1 MTRPRWTRLTLR
13 ILAWVVTT
21 ALVAWVFVTTD
32 FSAFGDAL
40 KRADVAAFLGLAVT
54 FNLAHLLLDA
64 AGVGILLRKTGIGLP
79 FGRLVA
85 IRAASYLFGF
95 VNYNLGLILIAAA
108 AGKDR
113 DTRWQT
119 LVSPLLALNVF
130 DLFILGIPLVAGLTV
145 GGLPESPDA
154 FSPLMIAGVGS
165 ILAPVVMVALSRSHL
180 KPARFLSGLLDTFR
194 ALDARSLVLVLV
206 LRAVLLFSDAAGD
219 LLMLSTFNLAIPI
232 DVFARFFPIDSF
244 ACVLPITVAGI
255 GPTLIL
261 MRVFFAPFTPAA
273 SGSLAAIDAFSVSA
287 TTSLVFIRTALALVC
302 LPSLSGLLDGARK
315 GRTQD

>member
-13 ILAWVVTT
+13 VLAWVVTT
-21 ALVAWVFVTTD
+21 ALVAWVLVTTD

-40 KRADVAAFLGLAVT
+40 ERAHVTSFLGLAVI
-54 FNLAHLLLDA
+54 FSLAHLLLDA
-64 AGVGILLRKTGIGLP
+64 AGVGVLLHKTGIGLP

-95 VNYNLGLILIAAA
+95 VNYNLGLILIAVA

-113 DTRWQT
+113 NARWQT

-130 DLFILGIPLVAGLTV
+130 DLFILGIPLVTGLAV

-154 FSPLMIAGVGS
+154 FSPLMIAGIGG
-165 ILAPVVMVALSRSHL
+165 ILAPIIMVTLSRGAL
-180 KPARFLSGLLDTFR
+180 KPVGFLSGLLDTFR
-194 ALDARSLVLVLV
+194 ALDARSLLLVLG

-287 TTSLVFIRTALALVC
+287 TTSMVFIRTALALIC
-302 LPSLSGLLDGARK
+302 LPSLSGLLDGARRD
-315 GRTQD
+315 GTQD